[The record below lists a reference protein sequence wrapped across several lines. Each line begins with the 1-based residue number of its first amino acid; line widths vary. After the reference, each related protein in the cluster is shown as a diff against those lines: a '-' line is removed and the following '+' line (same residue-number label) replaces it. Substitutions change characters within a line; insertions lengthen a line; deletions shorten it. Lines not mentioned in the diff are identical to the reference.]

1 MDIVGRNSKSKP
13 NSRKEITEVVNI
25 VCVCVCGGGGGGSL
39 KIILGSLYH
48 TYLVT
53 YFFACRTG
61 LIKLV
66 SQ

>member
-25 VCVCVCGGGGGGSL
+25 VCVCVGGGESL